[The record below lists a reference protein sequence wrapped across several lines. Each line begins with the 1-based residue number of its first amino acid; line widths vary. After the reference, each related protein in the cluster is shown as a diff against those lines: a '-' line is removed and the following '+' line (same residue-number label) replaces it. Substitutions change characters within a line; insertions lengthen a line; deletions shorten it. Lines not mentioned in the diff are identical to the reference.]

1 MIVFILLET
10 ILETIRCRGD
20 SISMHEVEQN
30 LLMLAFTIAKLFY
43 VLSKNFLVKKTRL
56 ILSFL

>member
-10 ILETIRCRGD
+10 ILETGRCRGD
-20 SISMHEVEQN
+20 SIFMHEAEQN
-30 LLMLAFTIAKLFY
+30 LLMLALTIAKLFN